1 MNRREFIEKLRA
13 EISKMP
19 EEEIEAAIEYYEEY
33 FDEAGRENEQ
43 EVLEQLGSPKKV
55 AGQIKSQY
63 AIRLFDEDEKPT
75 VKKGIS
81 TVWYIIIGIC
91 SAPVAIPLAIAL
103 GAVAFAL
110 FISAICCVI
119 GIFAGILG
127 CVVGAV
133 ASVVVGIMAVPV
145 AVPTAVLFI
154 GVGIGT
160 LGIMAAMGV
169 LLAMGVKAGSNAIIR
184 AARRRN
190 ERRRIEKMVSVNEN
204 KKWRYKD
211 EEMAEGGEED
221 E

>member
-127 CVVGAV
+127 CIVGAV

-169 LLAMGVKAGSNAIIR
+169 LLAMGVKVGSNAIIR
-184 AARRRN
+184 VARRRN